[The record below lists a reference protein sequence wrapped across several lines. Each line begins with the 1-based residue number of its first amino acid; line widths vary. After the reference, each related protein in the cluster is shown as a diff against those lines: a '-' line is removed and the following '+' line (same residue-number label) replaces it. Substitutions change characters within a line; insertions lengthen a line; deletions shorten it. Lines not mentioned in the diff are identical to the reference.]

1 VSGAPRSR
9 FDTATR
15 VDPADS
21 QPTYGD
27 ARERVVLPA
36 DTRPS
41 NLSASGLSTTRT
53 VAPGTSTTTPRAAAP
68 ITTPTD
74 AASPVAEMVLT
85 HALTPRGRLE
95 LPGQPLSLAQALERT
110 TSSGQRIKAVQ
121 TYWKLVAKVAAY
133 HAALDDQATFQNIN
147 TQQMPAHERSLL
159 AAAQLAATAQVR
171 RAELEFVTTQHELVE
186 AAQLPS
192 AEFQPLPSDP
202 PLVSEYRTHFATLY
216 GERAAPSGLRRL
228 DRALP
233 YHLQAVRAQAD
244 AVVAASRAME
254 AASAAV
260 SNGQAGIDTLLNCHR
275 LTHRERAAFMTEV
288 FDYNAIIAEYAL
300 NVAPRQSPG
309 TIVGMLIKT
318 KPSTTEGSASI
329 IADSRVIRTVSS
341 DTPLP
346 ADAADAAPVL
356 SSPNRFQYQ
365 AQPQSDDAQYDE
377 PAAAAP
383 VISQPPGR
391 FQFNSS
397 AQLSDEDDAV
407 EPVEDGTLLLPR
419 NDGVIYRE
427 E

>member
-1 VSGAPRSR
+1 
-9 FDTATR
+9 
-15 VDPADS
+15 
-21 QPTYGD
+21 
-27 ARERVVLPA
+27 
-36 DTRPS
+36 
-41 NLSASGLSTTRT
+41 
-53 VAPGTSTTTPRAAAP
+53 
-68 ITTPTD
+68 
-74 AASPVAEMVLT
+74 
-85 HALTPRGRLE
+85 
-95 LPGQPLSLAQALERT
+95 
-110 TSSGQRIKAVQ
+110 
-121 TYWKLVAKVAAY
+121 
-133 HAALDDQATFQNIN
+133 
-147 TQQMPAHERSLL
+147 MPAHERSLL